1 MKRFILL
8 LFFLIFSFPFTASAQ
23 DKTVPQAREQVQ
35 LSFAPLVK
43 KTAPAVVSIYS
54 QRVITRS
61 VSPFMGDPF
70 FEQFFGEGM
79 NGGGLSRRQ
88 VESALGSGVIVQPDG
103 LIVTNAHVIRDA
115 QDIKIVLQDGR
126 EFDARKTLV
135 DEPSDLALL
144 RIDAKGETLPFVSLE
159 PSDKLQV
166 GDLVLAIGN
175 PFGVGQTV
183 TSGIVS
189 ALARS
194 SLNINDFNF
203 FIQTDAAIN
212 PGNSGGAL
220 VAMDGGLVGI
230 NTAIFSQSGGSL
242 GIGFAIPSEMVAT
255 VIAAEQAGQSSA
267 SGVARAWTGMTGQS
281 LTSDIAE
288 SLGIKGTDMTHG
300 VLVADLHPASPAK
313 EAGVQVGD
321 VVLSINGKA
330 VRDPAEMKFRMAT
343 LPLGSKAD
351 YSVLRQGKKMS
362 FTVTAMTPPDDPPRE
377 QTVLEGRSP
386 LAGITVA
393 NLNPAVAVEL
403 GLKVDDQGGVVVVDA
418 GNRGGFIQIVMA
430 GDMILGVNGKKIA
443 TVKDLKKA
451 LAMPSPRGWAF
462 TLSRNGQVRQIM
474 VR

>member
-1 MKRFILL
+1 MKRIILL
-8 LFFLIFSFPFTASAQ
+8 SFLLILSFPFTASAQ
-23 DKTVPQAREQVQ
+23 ETTVPQAREQVQ

-43 KTAPAVVSIYS
+43 QTAPAVVSIYS
-54 QRVITRS
+54 KRIITQS

-79 NGGGLSRRQ
+79 NGGGLSRKQ
-88 VESALGSGVIVQPDG
+88 VEGALGSGVIVQQDG

-115 QDIKIVLQDGR
+115 QDIKVVLPDGR
-126 EFDARKTLV
+126 EFEAKKSLV

-144 RIDAKGETLPFVSLE
+144 RIDAKGEDLPFVSLE
-159 PSDKLQV
+159 PSEKLQV

-220 VAMDGGLVGI
+220 VAMDGGVVGI

-255 VIAAEQAGQSSA
+255 VIAAEQAGLGSA
-267 SGVARAWTGMTGQS
+267 NGVARAWTGMTGQP

-313 EAGVQVGD
+313 AAGVQVGD

-351 YSVLRQGKKMS
+351 YIVLRKGKQMN
-362 FTVTAMTPPDDPPRE
+362 FTVTAMTPPDDPPRD

-386 LAGITVA
+386 LTGITVA

-403 GLKVDDQGGVVVVDA
+403 GLKADDQGGVVVMDA
-418 GNRGGFIQIVMA
+418 GNRDGFIQIVVA
-430 GDMILGVNGKKIA
+430 GDMILGVNGKKIE

-451 LAMPSPRGWAF
+451 LAAPSPQGWAF
-462 TLSRNGQVRQIM
+462 VLSRNGQVRQIV